1 MNKFNLSLIQWSLL
15 IIRLSKVIRFFDFV
29 LSLVGLVILAP
40 IFIVL
45 AVWIKIDSMGPVFY
59 KQIRVGQN
67 GKDFGLFKFRSMVV
81 DADKKGLITVGGR
94 DPRITRSGYFI
105 RKYKLDELPQLI
117 NVLLGDMSLVGPR
130 PEVRKYVELYTDEQQ
145 KVLSAKP
152 GITDYASIEYMDE
165 NEILGKSS
173 DPEKTYIEEI
183 MPEKIKYN
191 MKYINNKSLFEYFK
205 IILLTVLKIVR

>member
-1 MNKFNLSLIQWSLL
+1 MP
-15 IIRLSKVIRFFDFV
+15 IIRLSKVIRFFAFI
-29 LSLVGLVILAP
+29 LSLVGLVVLAP

-45 AVWIKIDSMGPVFY
+45 AIWIKIDSKGPVFY
-59 KQIRVGQN
+59 KQVRVGQN
-67 GKDFGLFKFRSMVV
+67 GIDFGLFKFRSMVV

-117 NVLLGDMSLVGPR
+117 NVLVGDMSLVGPR
-130 PEVRKYVELYTDEQQ
+130 PEVRKYVDLYTDEQQ
-145 KVLSAKP
+145 KVLSVKP

-191 MKYINNKSLFEYFK
+191 MKYIQNKNVSEYFK
-205 IILLTVLKIVR
+205 IIFLTLLKIVR

>member
-1 MNKFNLSLIQWSLL
+1 M
-15 IIRLSKVIRFFDFV
+15 IRFFDFI
-29 LSLVGLVILAP
+29 LSLVGLVVLAP
-40 IFIVL
+40 ILIVL
-45 AVWIKIDSMGPVFY
+45 AIWIKIDSKGPVFY
-59 KQIRVGQN
+59 KQVRVGQN
-67 GKDFGLFKFRSMVV
+67 GIDFGLFKFRSMVV

-117 NVLLGDMSLVGPR
+117 NVLVGDMSLVGPR
-130 PEVRKYVELYTDEQQ
+130 PEVRKYVNLYTDEQQ
-145 KVLSAKP
+145 KVLSVKP

-191 MKYINNKSLFEYFK
+191 MKYISNKSLFEYFK

>member
-1 MNKFNLSLIQWSLL
+1 M
-15 IIRLSKVIRFFDFV
+15 IRFFDFI
-29 LSLVGLVILAP
+29 LSLVGLVVLAP

-45 AVWIKIDSMGPVFY
+45 AIWIKIDSKGPVFY
-59 KQIRVGQN
+59 KQVRVGQN
-67 GKDFGLFKFRSMVV
+67 SIDFGLFKFRSMVV

-117 NVLLGDMSLVGPR
+117 NVLVGDMSLVGPR
-130 PEVRKYVELYTDEQQ
+130 PEVRKYVDLYTDEQQ
-145 KVLSAKP
+145 KVLSVKP

-165 NEILGKSS
+165 NEILGKSN

-191 MKYINNKSLFEYFK
+191 MKYIQNKNLFEYFK

>member
-145 KVLSAKP
+145 KVLSVKP

-165 NEILGKSS
+165 NEILGKST

-191 MKYINNKSLFEYFK
+191 MKYIKNRSLIEYFK
-205 IILLTVLKIVR
+205 IIFLTVLKIIR

>member
-1 MNKFNLSLIQWSLL
+1 
-15 IIRLSKVIRFFDFV
+15 VIRFFDFI
-29 LSLVGLVILAP
+29 LSLVGLVVLAP

-45 AVWIKIDSMGPVFY
+45 AIWIKIDSKGPVFY
-59 KQIRVGQN
+59 KQVRVGRN
-67 GKDFGLFKFRSMVV
+67 GIDFGLFKFRSMVV

-117 NVLLGDMSLVGPR
+117 NVLVGDMSLVGPR

-145 KVLSAKP
+145 KVLSVKP

-165 NEILGKSS
+165 NEILGKSN

-191 MKYINNKSLFEYFK
+191 MKYIQNKNVSEYFK
-205 IILLTVLKIVR
+205 IIFLTLLKIVR